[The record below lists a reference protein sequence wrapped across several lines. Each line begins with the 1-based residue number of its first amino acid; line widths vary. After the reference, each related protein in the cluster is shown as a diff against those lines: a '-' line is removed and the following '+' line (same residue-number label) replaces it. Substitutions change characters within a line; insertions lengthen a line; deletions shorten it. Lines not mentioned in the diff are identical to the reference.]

1 MRILLIM
8 VVLLL
13 WPSLL
18 PAQDAAQYWRDRQY
32 ADRVRAEERRHELE
46 IARLRSQ
53 TAIEVARQNRRYQHY
68 HRPRIIGQP
77 VSVLSPQVSK
87 STIIIHR
94 GFSTPAT
101 SVISGG
107 VGYSES
113 SVTYGTRGFSYTQKK
128 SRRVT
133 RIGIGR

>member
-1 MRILLIM
+1 MRISLLLA
-8 VVLLL
+8 VLLL

-18 PAQDAAQYWRDRQY
+18 AAQDAAHYWRERQY

-53 TAIEVARQNRRYQHY
+53 AAIEVARQNRRYQHY
-68 HRPRIIGQP
+68 YRPRIIGHP
-77 VSVLSPQVSK
+77 ASVLSPQVSK
-87 STIIIHR
+87 STIIIQR
-94 GFSTPAT
+94 GPGTPGA

-113 SVTYGTRGFSYTQKK
+113 AATYGSRGFSYTQKK
-128 SRRVT
+128 TRRVT